1 MSNLI
6 QRIKTKMFFG
16 MGVDKL
22 NKEFLQFSKMHL
34 AYLLATSITLT
45 FVNTLLM
52 RVSTDTTGITL
63 KYSIVHFAF
72 VGLSMTWAAMFMRKF
87 NSKIIILIGVGLSM
101 FTYLLTFIFM
111 SNLDEV
117 YAIVAF
123 AHGVATGFYWI
134 TFFNSILIYT
144 EDDTRDIAMSFLG
157 VFSGIISLVM
167 PLVSGYII
175 KNMSGLIGYY
185 LVFGICF
192 IVAGYAVYL
201 VTKLPVIEPMKTK
214 TKFIKL
220 LKNIYTKKV
229 WFYVIH
235 MDFFKGI
242 REGAF
247 AFFLNVLLFKIAS
260 SETLVGVNT
269 FLVGIMFISIT
280 LLTMLTSILF
290 LRLDTMTILALSLA
304 NAFLGYFA
312 VNPATTTMYTVL
324 EKVPDGK
331 ELKTEVISITECYKN
346 VGRILGV
353 LLIMILPKTN
363 FYYVVSLVV
372 LTLTQYITVL
382 FANTTLK
389 HANKYE
395 TQV

>member
-1 MSNLI
+1 
-6 QRIKTKMFFG
+6 
-16 MGVDKL
+16 
-22 NKEFLQFSKMHL
+22 
-34 AYLLATSITLT
+34 
-45 FVNTLLM
+45 
-52 RVSTDTTGITL
+52 
-63 KYSIVHFAF
+63 
-72 VGLSMTWAAMFMRKF
+72 
-87 NSKIIILIGVGLSM
+87 
-101 FTYLLTFIFM
+101 
-111 SNLDEV
+111 
-117 YAIVAF
+117 
-123 AHGVATGFYWI
+123 
-134 TFFNSILIYT
+134 
-144 EDDTRDIAMSFLG
+144 
-157 VFSGIISLVM
+157 M

-269 FLVGIMFISIT
+269 FLVGIMSMISCVIAGKIMRPTNRIKLMFISIT